1 LCNLICLLLYKIL
14 SLHNFIKII
23 DKISNIYME
32 KKYNNRNR
40 RKKADLNSH
49 LLEAA
54 QEMIKEVGFSDT
66 TVVGIAS
73 KANIQ
78 ASVFYNRF
86 KDLDDFFEKL
96 VREYDYWFNDSII
109 IEENLSAIQNYE
121 NGMNRLIDSFIEN
134 EIMQQLI
141 KWELTSKN
149 FITQR
154 TAENRENN
162 SKYLINYFS
171 KDLKNE
177 TVDFNVLTS
186 LIIGGIYYLILH
198 RNLST
203 FTSVDFSTKKGIGL
217 LKSTI
222 NSMVR
227 KIYGH
232 EDGIKNHEQLKIA
245 KITRNLHDNG
255 VGIEV
260 IQKSYG
266 LPIEV
271 INSILDYN
279 EEEDIVEE
287 TKNSLPT
294 KRKRGRPKKVK

>member
-1 LCNLICLLLYKIL
+1 MKYL
-14 SLHNFIKII
+14 
-23 DKISNIYME
+23 IYME

-40 RKKADLNSH
+40 RKKADLDSH

-54 QEMIKEVGFSDT
+54 QEMIKEVGFSNT

-222 NSMVR
+222 SSMVR
-227 KIYGH
+227 KIYSR
-232 EDGIKNHEQLKIA
+232 ENGIKNHDSQLNNANI
-245 KITRNLHDNG
+245 IRNLHKNG
-255 VGIEV
+255 VNIEV

-271 INSILDYN
+271 INSILDSD

-287 TKNSLPT
+287 TKDTLPT
-294 KRKRGRPKKVK
+294 KRKRGRPKKVKL

>member
-1 LCNLICLLLYKIL
+1 
-14 SLHNFIKII
+14 
-23 DKISNIYME
+23 ME

-40 RKKADLNSH
+40 RKKADLDSH

-54 QEMIKEVGFSDT
+54 QEMIKEVGFSNT

-222 NSMVR
+222 SSMVR
-227 KIYGH
+227 KIYSR
-232 EDGIKNHEQLKIA
+232 ENGIKNHDSQLNNANI
-245 KITRNLHDNG
+245 IRNLHKNG
-255 VGIEV
+255 VNIEV
-260 IQKSYG
+260 IQKSYS
-266 LPIEV
+266 LPIGV
-271 INSILDYN
+271 IISILDSDG
-279 EEEDIVEE
+279 EEFKIEE
-287 TKNSLPT
+287 TKDTLPI
-294 KRKRGRPKKVK
+294 KRKRGRPKKVKL

>member
-1 LCNLICLLLYKIL
+1 MKYL
-14 SLHNFIKII
+14 
-23 DKISNIYME
+23 IYME

-40 RKKADLNSH
+40 RKKADLDSH

-54 QEMIKEVGFSDT
+54 QEMIKEVGFSNT

-222 NSMVR
+222 SSMVR
-227 KIYGH
+227 KIYSR
-232 EDGIKNHEQLKIA
+232 ENGIKNHDSQLNNANI
-245 KITRNLHDNG
+245 IRNLHKNG
-255 VGIEV
+255 VNIEV
-260 IQKSYG
+260 IQKSYS

-271 INSILDYN
+271 INSILDSDG
-279 EEEDIVEE
+279 EEIKIEE
-287 TKNSLPT
+287 TKDTLPI
-294 KRKRGRPKKVK
+294 KRKRGRPKKVKL